1 MPRVAHRILSLATAT
16 VVTGLVVYALVA
28 VVGAAGPKPA
38 AASLPSVVPVSGSA
52 PAPAPGNA
60 SAGGSARAPATGSS
74 TLLTCPVSG
83 CQATTCHGATG
94 APPPSRGGGASGAP
108 ARSGSSSAQASPQVS
123 SPALSRRAPAGGGVY
138 VARLVGTQVVP
149 AVHTTATATVT
160 FASASNG
167 TVLRYVLSVR
177 GISNPTVARLHE
189 GPVGANGP
197 AIATLFAVP
206 AGNGRI
212 TGALASG
219 TLRASSLGGPLA
231 GGRLAD
237 LLILVKAGRVYVLL
251 GTARHPAG
259 ELRGEVKA
267 GAA

>member
-1 MPRVAHRILSLATAT
+1 MPRVAHRIVSVATAAA
-16 VVTGLVVYALVA
+16 VTGLAVYALVA

-38 AASLPSVVPVSGSA
+38 AASPPAGVPAAGSV
-52 PAPAPGNA
+52 PAPAPGGVSSQGSA
-60 SAGGSARAPATGSS
+60 SAPAAGAS

-94 APPPSRGGGASGAP
+94 APPPSRGGGGSSAAVS
-108 ARSGSSSAQASPQVS
+108 SNSSSAQASPRVS
-123 SPALSRRAPAGGGVY
+123 SRASNRPATAGGGVY
-138 VARLVGTQVVP
+138 VARLLGTQVIP

-160 FASASNG
+160 FALASNG

-177 GISNPTVARLHE
+177 GIRSPTVARLHE

-197 AIATLFAVP
+197 AIATLFAGP
-206 AGNGRI
+206 AGNGTV

-219 TLRASSLGGPLA
+219 TLRASSLDGPLA

-237 LLILVKAGRVYVLL
+237 LLRLMKAGRIYVLL
-251 GTARHPAG
+251 GTSRHPAG
-259 ELRGEVKA
+259 EVRGEVMT
-267 GAA
+267 GA